1 MNSNVKLLST
11 EPLKVYGNTL
21 NYRYDLSDP
30 PKPHRCEMC
39 GRLDYLNLWTEE
51 TELPDTHE
59 IKISIPRGTRSAGKI
74 VVCDVCY
81 EEQKRRRKLVLK
93 ITDTTI

>member
-59 IKISIPRGTRSAGKI
+59 IKISKI